1 MTGRRVAAA
10 LIALCLASS
19 CSLSGKQKLDRERAR
34 KMLNQ
39 NATFAM
45 ERYFQNLDTK
55 LGLPPHQ
62 KRQITVERV
71 TGLAFE
77 PGEKVAHADYVFHYG
92 DGSVFRSQAEF
103 RLYDDGWRL
112 DDNALVG
119 GILLAEPQR

>member
-1 MTGRRVAAA
+1 
-10 LIALCLASS
+10 
-19 CSLSGKQKLDRERAR
+19 
-34 KMLNQ
+34 
-39 NATFAM
+39 M

-55 LGLPPHQ
+55 LGLPPHRKQ
-62 KRQITVERV
+62 PITVEKA

-77 PGEKVAHADYVFHYG
+77 PGEKVAHVDYVLRYG

-112 DDNALVG
+112 DEDALVG